1 MYPMSANT
9 DDVVMAVARRVVVM
23 SSSCSISSPAAE
35 SMTSKVISVS
45 EIEMSPSVDETT
57 ALKACVRRSAA
68 VAGVVAA
75 TSVVAQRS
83 SASPDCLIVV
93 NLLPADGCDDVDAEK
108 TMQSLPDPEHTLSAV
123 CSNNQPDD
131 AEKGSSES
139 PSRPC
144 GRLGR
149 MLGRLTV
156 RSKRQSAERKRK
168 PTQRCQSWSGC
179 SRRVAIESSLSVTS
193 NSSRRRHQAT
203 ADSCDSVDN
212 DNQERDERPIQQ
224 FAMSFTSTDVRD
236 GRFTARLPVD
246 VIPRGDVMI
255 RMRSGR
261 LEVLQAELS
270 DEAGATRRLKGVI
283 ELPMYVDAES
293 VTVRHDP
300 LQQCLVIEATTKGF
314 RRRSVSLDAMWWLR
328 SRKAAHDLGV
338 RLMPTWKRRDDDD
351 AIVLCSETRAGD
363 DTSHN

>member
-1 MYPMSANT
+1 
-9 DDVVMAVARRVVVM
+9 
-23 SSSCSISSPAAE
+23 
-35 SMTSKVISVS
+35 MTSKVINVS
-45 EIEMSPSVDETT
+45 EIEMSPLDETT
-57 ALKACVRRSAA
+57 SVKACVRRSAA

-75 TSVVAQRS
+75 TSIAAERS
-83 SASPDCLIVV
+83 SSPDCLIVV
-93 NLLPADGCDDVDAEK
+93 NLLPADECDGVDAEE
-108 TMQSLPDPEHTLSAV
+108 TMQSLSDSEHTLSAV
-123 CSNNQPDD
+123 CSNSHSDD
-131 AEKGSSES
+131 AEKCSS
-139 PSRPC
+139 PSPSGPC

-156 RSKRQSAERKRK
+156 HSKRQTAQRKQK

-203 ADSCDSVDN
+203 TDSCDSDNNVDR
-212 DNQERDERPIQQ
+212 EREERPIQQ
-224 FAMSFTSTDVRD
+224 FAMSLTSTDVRD

-261 LEVLQAELS
+261 LEVLQADLS
-270 DEAGATRRLKGVI
+270 DEAGATRRLYGVI
-283 ELPMYVDAES
+283 ELPMYVDADS
-293 VTVRHDP
+293 VTVRHDA
-300 LQQCLVIEATTKGF
+300 LQLCLVIEATTKGF

-338 RLMPTWKRRDDDD
+338 RLMPTWKRRDEDD
-351 AIVLCSETRAGD
+351 AVVLCSETRAGD